1 MKFKL
6 KPIYNFQSVEFEFE
20 GTLEELENEGMAA
33 YYVVLKALKEA
44 TDSVIPPNTPAA
56 GKPAKQAEPAT
67 PAQLKMLKALGI
79 PTEPGL
85 TKQEAFVLIKE
96 NKE

>member
-44 TDSVIPPNTPAA
+44 TDSVIPPSAPAS
-56 GKPAKQAEPAT
+56 KTTKQSEPAT
-67 PAQLKMLKALGI
+67 PAQLKMLKSLGI
-79 PTEPGL
+79 PTDSKI
-85 TKQEAFVLIKE
+85 TKQEAFLLIKE